1 MEIKKF
7 WYESNQCWGY
17 VETFSEL
24 TEKAKLQLK
33 ANNSIQN
40 IDDFLIKS
48 RYSIQNN
55 SFGTRSEHK
64 AEFNLKDYLI
74 KHNKL
79 DEFLDYFEDNK

>member
-7 WYESNQCWGY
+7 WYESNNCWGY

-24 TEKAKLQLK
+24 TEKAILQIE
-33 ANNSIQN
+33 ANHNMKN
-40 IDDFLIKS
+40 IDDFLEKS

-64 AEFNLKDYLI
+64 TEFNLKDYLI

-79 DEFLDYFEDNK
+79 NEFLEYYNK